1 MKIKARSVV
10 FVLLSLFA
18 ATATWGQ
25 SSALDQLRADPRKAY
40 GTDYPYQLTTEKLTK
55 APRGYKPFYISH
67 YARHGSRY
75 YWTPALYRELDVMLT
90 EAHDKHLLT
99 PVGEAFCKRFMDV
112 KSELTTGVS
121 ELTDLG
127 WQQHQGIA
135 RVMYNNFPEV
145 FRKGGNVM
153 AVSSLSGRC
162 VLSMSA
168 FCQELVQ
175 CNPKIEIREQSSNF
189 TLDGVVPTDSHN
201 PVKHN
206 YPKGVKPRYEK
217 NRDQFKNIDVLRDS
231 IVKRLFVTTD
241 SLPGRPHHIGSNL
254 INLYTSL
261 PSIGHEGMMEGL
273 LTDEEVASE
282 WEGNNLGS
290 YSWVFGPQYEMIPI
304 LEDIIKKADAAI
316 TGSSD
321 HIADL
326 RFGHD
331 TCIGPLTV
339 LMGINGAD
347 RDPEDPYEVKNI
359 YQNWQTCKASNIQL
373 VFYRGKKSSDDILI
387 KCLLNGVEASLP
399 LPTDSYPYYKWSDF
413 RQFYTDRCKA
423 HKQ

>member
-10 FVLLSLFA
+10 FVLLSLLA

-231 IVKRLFVTTD
+231 IVKRLFITTD

-282 WEGNNLGS
+282 W
-290 YSWVFGPQYEMIPI
+290 
-304 LEDIIKKADAAI
+304 
-316 TGSSD
+316 
-321 HIADL
+321 
-326 RFGHD
+326 
-331 TCIGPLTV
+331 
-339 LMGINGAD
+339 
-347 RDPEDPYEVKNI
+347 
-359 YQNWQTCKASNIQL
+359 
-373 VFYRGKKSSDDILI
+373 
-387 KCLLNGVEASLP
+387 
-399 LPTDSYPYYKWSDF
+399 
-413 RQFYTDRCKA
+413 
-423 HKQ
+423 